1 MVPRIASQSRFED
14 GIRPLTTLNSS
25 WFTPHTGRIMT
36 SGSRG
41 LFYKVLLLI
50 AVVECNVLA
59 ARSPLQQADH
69 PVRGLYRLSK
79 SININ
84 TIDQD
89 TLFQPFNGSRS
100 FPVAQPTNES
110 KTNQSLRMDE
120 DVECDGKLYG
130 HVLWKSCQEAN
141 EMIPSPGPRQHFLTF
156 ASRDLQ
162 SHRVKWDLVLPRRFL
177 SSESGSDN
185 RHPNGTPLTDQ
196 QAMDTVL
203 STSVSKLLPFL
214 RLQTQTPSSLAPR
227 SSSWIASMGNE
238 HKVGE
243 PKAAKS

>member
-1 MVPRIASQSRFED
+1 M
-14 GIRPLTTLNSS
+14 
-25 WFTPHTGRIMT
+25 
-36 SGSRG
+36 
-41 LFYKVLLLI
+41 
-50 AVVECNVLA
+50 
-59 ARSPLQQADH
+59 
-69 PVRGLYRLSK
+69 
-79 SININ
+79 
-84 TIDQD
+84 
-89 TLFQPFNGSRS
+89 
-100 FPVAQPTNES
+100 AQPTNGS
-110 KTNQSLRMDE
+110 QPNQGLRLSE
-120 DVECDGKLYG
+120 DVECDGRLYG
-130 HVLWKSCQEAN
+130 YVLWKSCQEAN
-141 EMIPSPGPRQHFLTF
+141 EMIPSPGPRQHFLAF
-156 ASRDLQ
+156 ASRELQ